1 MATSGESSIMELQ
14 AILSQEPFSFD
25 KSEKIKLVSRYL
37 VENNDE
43 SYIHYN
49 PNTKQMNT
57 IILSIF
63 RKLTGKYTIFTEEE
77 EQENFEFF
85 CYVREWWCFFELF
98 SWEKSMVK
106 ACDVQGKYCRIRG
119 WRNLRRSL
127 IKNLYTSPI
136 RTGMKSTKNSMTE

>member
-1 MATSGESSIMELQ
+1 MATSLESSIMELQ

-25 KSEKIKLVSRYL
+25 KPEKIKLVSRYL

-49 PNTKQMNT
+49 PNTKQLNT

-77 EQENFEFF
+77 EQENYEFF
-85 CYVREWWCFFELF
+85 CYVSFL
-98 SWEKSMVK
+98 
-106 ACDVQGKYCRIRG
+106 
-119 WRNLRRSL
+119 NLC
-127 IKNLYTSPI
+127 
-136 RTGMKSTKNSMTE
+136 